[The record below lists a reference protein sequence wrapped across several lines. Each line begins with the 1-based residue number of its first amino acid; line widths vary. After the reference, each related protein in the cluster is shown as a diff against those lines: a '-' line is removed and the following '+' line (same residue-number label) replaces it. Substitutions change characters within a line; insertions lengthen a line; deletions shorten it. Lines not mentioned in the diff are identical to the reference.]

1 MPACPHPLGAHMSI
15 AGGLDRAF
23 ARAEAVGGTALQI
36 FTKNA
41 GQWRGKAIDDAAA
54 RAFRAAWGK
63 SGIGPVLAHA
73 GYLINL
79 AAPDAELWG
88 KSKVAFRDELQR
100 CAHLGIPWLVM
111 HPGSHRGQGDEAGL
125 ARVVT
130 ALKEILA
137 DSPAEVGV
145 LLENTAAQGDYL
157 GGRFEHLA
165 GILARVPH
173 GRLGVCFDTCH
184 AFAAGYHLASAEGYR
199 QVMTEFDHCVGV
211 ESIRA
216 FHLNDSLKGLG
227 SRVDRHEQIG
237 RGAIGR
243 AGFAALMTDARF
255 TAIPKILETPKGEDD
270 AWDRINLAL
279 LRQLAQGD

>member
-1 MPACPHPLGAHMSI
+1 MPACLHPLGAHMSI
-15 AGGLDRAF
+15 AGGLDRVF
-23 ARAEAVGGTALQI
+23 ARAEAAGGTALQI

-41 GQWRGKAIDDAAA
+41 SQWRGKAIDDAGA

-63 SGIGPVLAHA
+63 SGIGPVFAHA
-73 GYLINL
+73 SYLINL
-79 AAPDAELWG
+79 AAPDAEPWE
-88 KSKVAFRDELQR
+88 KSKAAFRDELQR
-100 CAHLGIPWLVM
+100 CALLGIPWLVM
-111 HPGSHRGQGDEAGL
+111 HPGSHRGQGEEAGL
-125 ARVVT
+125 ARVVA
-130 ALKEILA
+130 ALKETLA

-165 GILARVPH
+165 EILAHVPQD
-173 GRLGVCFDTCH
+173 RLGVCFDTCH
-184 AFAAGYHLASAEGYR
+184 AFAAGYDLSGAEGYER
-199 QVMTEFDHCVGV
+199 VMAEFDRRVGV
-211 ESIRA
+211 ENIRA

>member
-1 MPACPHPLGAHMSI
+1 MPACSHPLGAHMSI
-15 AGGLDRAF
+15 AGGLDRSF
-23 ARAEAVGGTALQI
+23 ARAEAVDCTALQI

-41 GQWRGKAIDDAAA
+41 GQWRGKAIDDTAA
-54 RAFRAAWGK
+54 RAFRAAWK
-63 SGIGPVLAHA
+63 ESVIGPVLAHA

-79 AAPDAELWG
+79 AAPDAELRE
-88 KSKVAFRDELQR
+88 KSKVAFHDELQR
-100 CAHLGIPWLVM
+100 CARLGIPWLVI
-111 HPGSHRGQGDEAGL
+111 HPGSHRGQGEDVGL
-125 ARVVT
+125 ARIVA

-137 DSPAEVGV
+137 DSSTEVGV

-165 GILARVPH
+165 EILARVPH

-184 AFAAGYHLASAEGYR
+184 AFAAGYDLAGAEGYER
-199 QVMTEFDHCVGV
+199 VMAEFNRRVGV
-211 ESIRA
+211 ENIRA

-243 AGFAALMTDARF
+243 AGFAALMTDTRF
-255 TAIPKILETPKGEDD
+255 AAIPKILETPKGEDD

>member
-1 MPACPHPLGAHMSI
+1 MPDCPHPLGAHMSI

-41 GQWRGKAIDDAAA
+41 SQWRGKAIDDASA
-54 RAFRAAWGK
+54 RAFRAAWEK

-73 GYLINL
+73 SYLINL
-79 AAPDAELWG
+79 AAPDAELWA
-88 KSKVAFRDELQR
+88 KSKAAFLDELQR
-100 CAHLGIPWLVM
+100 CARLGIPWLVL
-111 HPGSHRGQGDEAGL
+111 HPGSHRGEGEEAGL
-125 ARVVT
+125 TRVVT
-130 ALKEILA
+130 ALQEILA

-165 GILARVPH
+165 EILARVPQ

-184 AFAAGYHLASAEGYR
+184 AFAAGYDLAGAEGYR
-199 QVMTEFDHCVGV
+199 LVMDEFDRRVGV

-270 AWDRINLAL
+270 AWDRINLTL
-279 LRQLAQGD
+279 LRKLAQGD

>member
-1 MPACPHPLGAHMSI
+1 MTACPHPLGAHMSI
-15 AGGLDRAF
+15 AGGLDRTF
-23 ARAEAVGGTALQI
+23 ARAEEVGGTALQI

-41 GQWRGKAIDDAAA
+41 GQWRGKAIDDAGA
-54 RAFRAAWGK
+54 RAFRAAWEK

-79 AAPDAELWG
+79 AAPAAELWE
-88 KSKVAFRDELQR
+88 KSKAALRDELQR
-100 CAHLGIPWLVM
+100 CARLGIPWLVI
-111 HPGSHRGQGDEAGL
+111 HPGLHRGQGEEAGL
-125 ARVVT
+125 ARVVA

-165 GILARVPH
+165 EILARVPQ

-184 AFAAGYHLASAEGYR
+184 AFAAGYDLAGAEGYR
-199 QVMTEFDHCVGV
+199 RVMDEFNRRVGV

>member
-23 ARAEAVGGTALQI
+23 ARAEAMGGTALQI

-41 GQWRGKAIDDAAA
+41 SQWRGKAIDDTAAL
-54 RAFRAAWGK
+54 AFRAAWEE
-63 SGIGPVLAHA
+63 SGIGPVFAHA

-79 AAPDAELWG
+79 AAPEAELRE
-88 KSKVAFRDELQR
+88 KSKAAFLDELQR
-100 CAHLGIPWLVM
+100 CARLGIPWLVM
-111 HPGSHRGQGDEAGL
+111 HPGSHRGEGESTGL
-125 ARVVT
+125 ARIVT

-137 DSPAEVGV
+137 ASPTEVGV

-165 GILARVPH
+165 EILARVPH

-184 AFAAGYHLASAEGYR
+184 AFAAGYDLAGGEGYER
-199 QVMTEFDHCVGV
+199 VMAEFDRRVGV

-227 SRVDRHEQIG
+227 CRVDRHEQIG

-243 AGFAALMTDARF
+243 AGFAALMRDTRF

-270 AWDRINLAL
+270 AWDRINLNL
-279 LRQLAQGD
+279 LRQLAEGD